1 MQIPYGVVNID
12 GSILNSIEEK
22 PVHRFFVNAGIYV
35 LNPELKKIIPE
46 NEYYDMTDLFRVIVE
61 KNMKTGVFPIK
72 EYWVDIGRLQ
82 DFETANYEYAQIFSN

>member
-1 MQIPYGVVNID
+1 
-12 GSILNSIEEK
+12 
-22 PVHRFFVNAGIYV
+22 
-35 LNPELKKIIPE
+35 
-46 NEYYDMTDLFRVIVE
+46 VIVE